1 MEAEPRKKTRR
12 DSSQTLRAQVAIR
25 DLVLSGTL
33 HAGERI
39 SELSMV
45 DRLGVSRTPVR
56 MALARLEDEGYLEVI
71 PSGGFAVKAF
81 TQQDV
86 FDSVEIRGLLEGMAA
101 RRAAERGIS
110 DAALEQVEECLAELD
125 GVVTRATITAD
136 DFAEFVD
143 LNARFHVML
152 AELANSPVLTRQ
164 IERASAVP
172 FTSPAAFLMTQA
184 GGPDARTTL
193 GISQDQHR
201 RAIEAIVQR
210 EGARAEGIMRE
221 HARMSIRDLAL
232 ILHSQTALG
241 LLPGAGLL
249 QGAASL

>member
-1 MEAEPRKKTRR
+1 MPAEPRKKTRR
-12 DSSQTLRAQVAIR
+12 ESSQTLRAQIAIR
-25 DLVLSGTL
+25 DLVLSGVL
-33 HAGERI
+33 RAGERL

-81 TQQDV
+81 TAQDV

-101 RRAAERGIS
+101 RRAAERGVS
-110 DAALEQVEECLAELD
+110 DAELQQVEECLLEIDA
-125 GVVTRATITAD
+125 VVTRANMTED
-136 DFAEFVD
+136 DFAEFVE
-143 LNARFHVML
+143 LNARFHLLL

-172 FTSPAAFLMTQA
+172 FTSPAAFLLTQG

-201 RAIEAIVQR
+201 RVIEAIVAR

-221 HARMSIRDLAL
+221 HARMSSRDLAL
-232 ILHSQTALG
+232 ILRSPPALT
-241 LLPGAGLL
+241 LVPGAGLL
-249 QGAASL
+249 HGSSQL